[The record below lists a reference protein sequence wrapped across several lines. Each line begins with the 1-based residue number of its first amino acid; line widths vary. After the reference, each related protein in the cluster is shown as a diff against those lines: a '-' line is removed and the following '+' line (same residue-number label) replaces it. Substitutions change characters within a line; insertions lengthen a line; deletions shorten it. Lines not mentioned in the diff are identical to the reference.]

1 MLSDAETDRSFQNK
15 TRIPQKTHSWQC
27 SDFTLL
33 SWFAVLIQQVWPP
46 KTSDGMLNIHP
57 FHIIA
62 YPELRVMSTNP
73 SCLKVRLHFT
83 LLLLCLFS
91 HDCAFPATLSKWC
104 EWDGIT
110 AAALRNSCSGVNWH
124 GHTVR
129 VKLYC
134 WKSNTMPSVLLKL
147 EPWVTRKNCDFDMG
161 KPDYLVPRFPK
172 VKKVS

>member
-15 TRIPQKTHSWQC
+15 TRIPQQTHSWQC

-57 FHIIA
+57 FSIIA

-73 SCLKVRLHFT
+73 SCLKVRLHST
-83 LLLLCLFS
+83 PLLLCFFS
-91 HDCAFPATLSKWC
+91 HNYAFPAMLLQWC

-110 AAALRNSCSGVNWH
+110 VAPLCNFVT
-124 GHTVR
+124 GHVLFR
-129 VKLYC
+129 SAV
-134 WKSNTMPSVLLKL
+134 SVLFCQISLL
-147 EPWVTRKNCDFDMG
+147 HIHAARRMLQRRETRDG
-161 KPDYLVPRFPK
+161 KGIHVGPRNLNSGERGGK
-172 VKKVS
+172 VE